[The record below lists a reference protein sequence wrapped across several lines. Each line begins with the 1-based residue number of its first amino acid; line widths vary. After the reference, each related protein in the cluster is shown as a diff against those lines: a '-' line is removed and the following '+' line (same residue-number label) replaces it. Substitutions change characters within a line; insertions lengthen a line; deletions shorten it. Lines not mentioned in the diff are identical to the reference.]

1 MPILDEDMYK
11 YPEHLKKELSALPS
25 RPGVY
30 IFHGTSKTM
39 PLYIGK
45 SVNIRSRVMSHFR
58 NKNEAKLLHLTT
70 HIEYIEM
77 AGELGALLIEAQ
89 LIKAQKPLFNKKLRH
104 AKQLCS
110 LSLKHSGVEV
120 VYAGDR
126 DFWHEDQLFGLFPNK
141 SSALDALRA
150 VADQQRLCYG
160 ILGLERLVQGSSCFR
175 YALKRCAGAC
185 CGKESLEEHQL
196 RLVQAME
203 SMRVQCWPYNG
214 KVAVEES
221 CETFT
226 QYHIINNWF
235 YLGTVGSLQEAK
247 LINTTADCFDR
258 DGYKILCKP
267 LLSGKFNIIAL
278 E

>member
-1 MPILDEDMYK
+1 MSMLDEDMYQ
-11 YPEHLKKELSALPS
+11 YPEHLKLELAALPAK
-25 RPGVY
+25 PGVY

-70 HIEYIEM
+70 HIKHIEM
-77 AGELGALLIEAQ
+77 AGELGALLTEAR
-89 LIKAQKPLFNKKLRH
+89 LIKEQKPLFNKRLRH

-110 LSLKHSGVEV
+110 LSLQPRGVEI
-120 VYAGDR
+120 VYAGDTH
-126 DFWHEDQLFGLFPNK
+126 FSHKAQLFGLFSNK
-141 SSALDALRA
+141 SSALETLRA

-160 ILGLERLVQGSSCFR
+160 VLGLERLAQCRSCFR
-175 YALKRCAGAC
+175 YSLKRCAGAC

-196 RLVQAME
+196 RLEQAME
-203 SMRVQCWPYNG
+203 SIRVQCWPYDG
-214 KVAVEES
+214 KIAVEES
-221 CETFT
+221 CDGFT

-235 YLGTVGSLQEAK
+235 YLGSVENLQEAK
-247 LINTTADCFDR
+247 SMHSTAACFDR

-267 LLSGKFNIIAL
+267 LLSGVFKVIAL
-278 E
+278 D

>member
-1 MPILDEDMYK
+1 MSILDEDMYK
-11 YPEHLKKELSALPS
+11 YPEHLKKELAALPS

-70 HIEYIEM
+70 HIEHIEM

-110 LSLKHSGVEV
+110 LSLKRSGVEV

-160 ILGLERLVQGSSCFR
+160 VLGLERLVQGSSCFR